1 MSLPIEGQELQDAV
15 IKVVGVGGAG
25 CNAINRMVDAGVSGV
40 EFVAVNTDLGQLRLS
55 MAHTI
60 VQIGRELTRGLGSGG
75 NPEIGEQAA
84 RESIDELTQVLQGAD
99 MVFVTAGMGGGTGTG
114 ASPVVAEV
122 ARNLGCLTVGVVTRP
137 FPFEGPRRAA
147 CAEAGIKK
155 LADQVDALIVIPN
168 ERLLKRVDMSASLQ
182 EAFSMA
188 DDILREGVQGISELI
203 INVGGIN
210 TDFMDVRTVMAN
222 GGTALM
228 AIGRA
233 SGQERA
239 LAAAQQAITSPLLD
253 IDINGAKAVLW
264 IIKASGSLKLSEV
277 NQAASLIADT
287 AAPDANIIFGTQ
299 TDENMGDELQITV
312 LATGVGLAQN
322 AVTPSKPHS
331 IPAERPRPVSTTTST
346 TPQPSTTTTT
356 PGTKPTADWRQ
367 MPSFDNGDL
376 DIPSIFRRDRGKSN

>member
-1 MSLPIEGQELQDAV
+1 MSLPVEGQELHDAV

-60 VQIGRELTRGLGSGG
+60 IQIGRELTRGLGSGG
-75 NPEIGEQAA
+75 NPDVGEQAA
-84 RESIDELTQVLQGAD
+84 RESIEELTEALQGAD

-137 FPFEGPRRAA
+137 FPFEGPRRATV
-147 CAEAGIKK
+147 AEAGVKK
-155 LADQVDALIVIPN
+155 LAEQVDALIVIPN

-203 INVGGIN
+203 VNVGGIN

-312 LATGVGLAQN
+312 LATGVGSVQ
-322 AVTPSKPHS
+322 VTPTQSKPHS
-331 IPAERPRPVSTTTST
+331 NIPVDRPRTVPSST
-346 TPQPSTTTTT
+346 PAAPSSPPTRD
-356 PGTKPTADWRQ
+356 TKPSSDWRQ

>member
-1 MSLPIEGQELQDAV
+1 MSLPVEGQELHDAV

-60 VQIGRELTRGLGSGG
+60 IQIGRELTRGLGSGG
-75 NPEIGEQAA
+75 NPDIGEQAA
-84 RESIDELTQVLQGAD
+84 RESIEELTEALQGAD

-137 FPFEGPRRAA
+137 FPFEGPRRATV
-147 CAEAGIKK
+147 AEAGVKK
-155 LADQVDALIVIPN
+155 LAEQVDALIVIPN

-203 INVGGIN
+203 VNVGGIN

-312 LATGVGLAQN
+312 LATGVGSVQ
-322 AVTPSKPHS
+322 VTPTQSKPHS
-331 IPAERPRPVSTTTST
+331 NIPVDRPRTVPSST
-346 TPQPSTTTTT
+346 PAAPSSPPTRD
-356 PGTKPTADWRQ
+356 TKPSSDWRQ